1 MGVLTSG
8 SGYIYDVYCIF
19 HSICQ
24 EVNLV
29 PHEQMDEIQDVTA
42 IFLKMMKVLGH
53 SDCPE
58 KCLWSRYH
66 ADLLKMENQ
75 KKFMGSEVKRTNID
89 MLRQRRL
96 YFVDVQLSVADG
108 IVMAKEWLSILTWR
122 LHNDLSSEGFDDG
135 TKEVI
140 KNYRVICVLKSLLVN
155 IYMKR
160 GAMVGSEETK
170 TILNGVRSKTGSV
183 RLSTMTI
190 WWIIIE
196 CCSSRRNSIY

>member
-19 HSICQ
+19 HSFCQ

-75 KKFMGSEVKRTNID
+75 KQFMGSEVK
-89 MLRQRRL
+89 
-96 YFVDVQLSVADG
+96 
-108 IVMAKEWLSILTWR
+108 
-122 LHNDLSSEGFDDG
+122 
-135 TKEVI
+135 
-140 KNYRVICVLKSLLVN
+140 
-155 IYMKR
+155 
-160 GAMVGSEETK
+160 
-170 TILNGVRSKTGSV
+170 
-183 RLSTMTI
+183 
-190 WWIIIE
+190 
-196 CCSSRRNSIY
+196 